1 MKLPQVS
8 FGSRH
13 LKRQRPLIRGTDVRH
28 LQQVLKY
35 LGFFRARVDGVF
47 GYKTFEAV
55 KDFQKFFKLR
65 QSGTVS
71 KDEFDIL
78 KELIDA
84 GINKWYTP
92 CRDFAYSGYLPVS
105 MSAELRRGRT
115 WNISNIIALN
125 SISDRLIVTTEN
137 QILAIS
143 LTSGEVLW
151 KNARTFPKAPP
162 VISEGQLLIP
172 AQNLEILDV
181 YSGKVSHSLNEDIF
195 TTSVA
200 AKGGQIYATSGG
212 IIYSFDRKG
221 NVLWKY
227 KTSGAYCTSP
237 ALGYDLIYFASYDRN
252 IYCLDNKGGLYW
264 KTKISDIVKL
274 PMAIWDGKIF
284 AVSEDSWIFA
294 LNPLVG
300 NIMWQKKFS
309 DEEFLRPAF
318 HPDFM
323 LLVNYKGEVT
333 ALSYQSAMIKWV
345 VELPATPTT
354 SPVILKYT
362 FFIGTEEG
370 LMAYD
375 VETLEPRRYLE
386 GSKITAVLPAALGL
400 FVSTEKKLVKLLPK

>member
-1 MKLPQVS
+1 M
-8 FGSRH
+8 
-13 LKRQRPLIRGTDVRH
+13 
-28 LQQVLKY
+28 
-35 LGFFRARVDGVF
+35 
-47 GYKTFEAV
+47 
-55 KDFQKFFKLR
+55 
-65 QSGTVS
+65 
-71 KDEFDIL
+71 
-78 KELIDA
+78 
-84 GINKWYTP
+84 
-92 CRDFAYSGYLPVS
+92 
-105 MSAELRRGRT
+105 
-115 WNISNIIALN
+115 
-125 SISDRLIVTTEN
+125 
-137 QILAIS
+137 
-143 LTSGEVLW
+143 
-151 KNARTFPKAPP
+151 
-162 VISEGQLLIP
+162 
-172 AQNLEILDV
+172 
-181 YSGKVSHSLNEDIF
+181 
-195 TTSVA
+195 
-200 AKGGQIYATSGG
+200 
-212 IIYSFDRKG
+212 
-221 NVLWKY
+221 
-227 KTSGAYCTSP
+227 
-237 ALGYDLIYFASYDRN
+237 GYDLIYFASYDRN